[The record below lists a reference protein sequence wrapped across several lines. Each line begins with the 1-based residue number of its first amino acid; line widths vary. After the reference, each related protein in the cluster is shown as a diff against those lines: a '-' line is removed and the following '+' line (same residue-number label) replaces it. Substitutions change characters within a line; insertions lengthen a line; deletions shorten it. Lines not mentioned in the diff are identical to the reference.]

1 MDNTSLITF
10 VEHAYWLVD
19 QGPESSGITFEEAQ
33 RALLKLDRIA
43 HDLYGMTKMVTDL
56 RPCLTDL
63 VALMANIPTFRTA
76 ANAPAPP
83 PAVASALV
91 AAPVTTSPTIA
102 HDPETHIA
110 SPVAPR
116 PASSLVTP
124 RPVASQVAATTLDP
138 TKASDTP
145 PLTCARESREAN
157 RDTPMRPPPAGLLA
171 ATQFIRPIAV
181 RPCPSIPVDKERGM
195 GGEAQAGLPP
205 QKRHRAGTQDDNAQS
220 PASSEGK
227 LNSDPGA
234 LLNLRMSPS
243 FTGSMIRDNSDEEIT
258 CIRLARALGQYS
270 SIPLG
275 LLPMVYR
282 LFYGCELVPRGAD
295 THDFLLRLT
304 ELEGFEYWYIPLE
317 GTGLDGSSGLEI
329 LRRDGPALE
338 TMHHDLRQLLAK
350 EQGMTVVAPKLLS
363 FLCTLCCMRAGLLT
377 GPILSELFE
386 RATGQSLSSLNVVTE
401 RGIHRYTNDQLA
413 EMLKKWLKELCAFIS
428 NEGRAQYLLDGATTC
443 SDAYRASRRKNRTDG
458 AGLDQRYVIAQ
469 EMLASNE
476 HNSQLVLGIS
486 SSSLEWLYMGLPFL
500 AEKLVDMS
508 TLRYLKSLSDSLYS
522 DQR

>member
-33 RALLKLDRIA
+33 HALLKLDRIA

-76 ANAPAPP
+76 ANAPAPL

-91 AAPVTTSPTIA
+91 AAPVTISPMIA
-102 HDPETHIA
+102 HDPETPIA
-110 SPVAPR
+110 SPVA
-116 PASSLVTP
+116 P

-157 RDTPMRPPPAGLLA
+157 RDTPTRPPLAGLLA
-171 ATQFIRPIAV
+171 ATQLIRPIAV
-181 RPCPSIPVDKERGM
+181 RPCPSIPVDKKRGM

-205 QKRHRAGTQDDNAQS
+205 QKRHRAGAQDDNTLS

-227 LNSDPGA
+227 LNSDPRA

-243 FTGSMIRDNSDEEIT
+243 FTGSMIRDNSNEEIT
-258 CIRLARALGQYS
+258 CIRLSRALGQYS

-304 ELEGFEYWYIPLE
+304 ELEGFEYWYIPFE
-317 GTGLDGSSGLEI
+317 GADLDGSSGLEI

-350 EQGMTVVAPKLLS
+350 EQGMTVVAPKLLH

-401 RGIHRYTNDQLA
+401 RGIHRYTDDQLA
-413 EMLKKWLKELCAFIS
+413 EMLKNWLKELCAFIS
-428 NEGRAQYLLDGATTC
+428 NEGHAQYLLDGATTC

-458 AGLDQRYVIAQ
+458 AGLDQRHVIAQ

-486 SSSLEWLYMGLPFL
+486 PSSLEWLYMGLQFL
-500 AEKLVDMS
+500 AEKLVDRA
-508 TLRYLKSLSDSLYS
+508 TLRYLKSLSDGLYI